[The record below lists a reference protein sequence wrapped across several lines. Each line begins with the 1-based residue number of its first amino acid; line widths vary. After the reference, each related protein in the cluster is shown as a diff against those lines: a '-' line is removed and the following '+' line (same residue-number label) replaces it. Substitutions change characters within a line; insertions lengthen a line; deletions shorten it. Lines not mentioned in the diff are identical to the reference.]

1 MEYKLIIDEKQPETV
16 VVTAHRRSS
25 LTDAIEALLKSNTGT
40 DRIYAYTEDEM
51 KLLLFAEIECI
62 TILNGKTYAI
72 DKHAKQYRLKQRLY
86 ELESILPTF
95 FIRIN
100 KSAFA
105 NENRLERFAVTY
117 SGAVDAVFKC
127 GYREYVSRRCFA
139 QIKRRFNQK

>member
-16 VVTAHRRSS
+16 VVTAHQRSP